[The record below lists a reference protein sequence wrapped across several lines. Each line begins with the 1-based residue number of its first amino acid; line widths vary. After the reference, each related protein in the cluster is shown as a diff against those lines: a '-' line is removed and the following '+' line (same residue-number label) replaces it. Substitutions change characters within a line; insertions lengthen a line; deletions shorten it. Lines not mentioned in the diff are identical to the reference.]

1 MSAPRAAG
9 GLSLALASADALRL
23 DAAARAAQPRLGRR
37 GPSADGAAAARI
49 VEAAAAAPGD
59 DPAPIPGQNLT
70 QQDRLAGQARSLR
83 RPPGACAPE
92 PPGKAGRADPRPR
105 LRPALPPQ
113 GSRRPEDAR

>member
-37 GPSADGAAAARI
+37 GPGVDGAATARI
-49 VEAAAAAPGD
+49 VEAAAAPGD
-59 DPAPIPGQNLT
+59 DPAPTPGQNLT

-92 PPGKAGRADPRPR
+92 PPEKAGRADPRPR

>member
-23 DAAARAAQPRLGRR
+23 DAAARAAPPRLGRR

-59 DPAPIPGQNLT
+59 DPAPTPGQNLT

-92 PPGKAGRADPRPR
+92 PPEKAGRADPRPR

-113 GSRRPEDAR
+113 GPRRPEDAR